1 MRDGGAASSARCAA
15 VERRQPDAW
24 SVYARLTS
32 TGLSVDGSII
42 SACSVGSASGA
53 GSGACAGATAAGTF
67 FLTVRALDFALF
79 PEAGWASC
87 VAVAPFST
95 AAAMAVGKA
104 TSACTGVSAGP
115 SFTSSDAALKSN
127 SICPRLVSPDER
139 LRRVGSAGS
148 DRLHIGSTM
157 LGRMRGAEVGSA
169 TFGMASVWRIW
180 ASLSRRRHNLE
191 QGPWRKVGTLA
202 LRTGFLDLDRK
213 GGLLTLHL
221 INDFGLETTLI
232 WGLGR

>member
-1 MRDGGAASSARCAA
+1 MEAPLPALAAAA
-15 VERRQPDAW
+15 VDRRRPDAG
-24 SVYARLTS
+24 SVDARLTS
-32 TGLSVDGSII
+32 TGRPVDGSII

-53 GSGACAGATAAGTF
+53 GSGACAGATAAGAF

-79 PEAGWASC
+79 PEAGWVSC

-115 SFTSSDAALKSN
+115 SFTSSDAAFRSN
-127 SICPRLVSPDER
+127 SICPRLVCPDER

-157 LGRMRGAEVGSA
+157 LGRMRGAEIGSA

-180 ASLSRRRHNLE
+180 RASAA
-191 QGPWRKVGTLA
+191 GGTTSN
-202 LRTGFLDLDRK
+202 RGRGGRWGRWPCVRDFLISTEK
-213 GGLLTLHL
+213 
-221 INDFGLETTLI
+221 EVC
-232 WGLGR
+232 